1 MAGAENDVI
10 PVAYVVATGLHV
22 PIAGEVPAAAVTEK
36 QLQITHFIIVAVL
49 LLE

>member
-1 MAGAENDVI
+1 
-10 PVAYVVATGLHV
+10 V